1 MSGEGGQVGSE
12 SAVRT
17 HVRALT
23 GIRIVAAVWVVFFHI
38 RGNLASEFPGLYQVI
53 GPLIDHGELGVD
65 LFFALSGYVLALNY
79 TERMGWRLERA
90 KVSAFLW
97 ARLARVWPVFFLTLL
112 IAGLWHGYLMGTGQG
127 DPVPPRD
134 FSVTSFFSQALLV
147 DLWNNPEFDRLL
159 WNGPAWSVSA
169 EAFAYVLFPV
179 LALLVLRVGRVVS
192 VRATVLL
199 AVVATLPISLFVGAF
214 GTMYFDWAWLVR
226 IVCGFTAGALMYEAV
241 RRIPPTARVRAWASH
256 LALALVVAVVAST
269 YVFDAAGY
277 SHLVPMLAPLFV
289 VFVGALA
296 LGDRH
301 VVRLLGTRLFVVGG
315 AASYSVYMIHMLVI
329 EPFWWMQG
337 NVPQYFAPDS
347 IGSKVGFLVLPV
359 VIVALGYAMWRFFEE
374 PMRRAMRA
382 MSRVGR
388 TPLGEPTT
396 MNDLTITKGQAHSAS
411 PPVLQGADS
420 A

>member
-1 MSGEGGQVGSE
+1 MSGEDPRSVTDRAPRG
-12 SAVRT
+12 
-17 HVRALT
+17 HIRALT

-38 RGNLASEFPGLYQVI
+38 RGNLASEFPGLYRVI
-53 GPLIDHGELGVD
+53 GPVIDHGELGVD
-65 LFFALSGYVLALNY
+65 LFFALSGFVLALNY
-79 TERMGWRLERA
+79 TQRMGWRLERP
-90 KVSAFLW
+90 KISAFLW

-112 IAGLWHGYLMGTGQG
+112 LAGLWHGYLMGTGQG

-134 FSVTSFFSQALLV
+134 FSVTSFLSQALLI
-147 DLWNNPEFDRLL
+147 DLWNKPEFDRLL

-179 LALLVLRVGRVVS
+179 LALLFLRVGRVVS
-192 VRATVLL
+192 VRMTVVL

-214 GTMYFDWAWLVR
+214 GTMYFDWAWMLR
-226 IVCGFTAGALMYEAV
+226 IVCGFTAGALMHEAV
-241 RRIPPTARVRAWASH
+241 RRIPSTARVRTWASH
-256 LALALVVAVVAST
+256 LALALIVAVVAAT

-289 VFVGALA
+289 VLVGSLA

-301 VVRLLGTRLFVVGG
+301 VVRLLGTRGFVVGG

-337 NVPQYFAPDS
+337 NVPQYFAPGS
-347 IGSKVGFLVLPV
+347 TGSKVGFLVLPMI
-359 VIVALGYAMWRFFEE
+359 IVALGYVMWRFFEE
-374 PMRRAMRA
+374 PMRRAMRD

-388 TPLGEPTT
+388 APRDNPPTS
-396 MNDLTITKGQAHSAS
+396 NDLPIGKEEVHSAS
-411 PPVLQGADS
+411 TPVLQGADNV
-420 A
+420 